1 MPKNN
6 VVTKITAA
14 LTMVGIL
21 GAGIWAVDGRYAKA
35 GEVQQ
40 LRKETK
46 EQVMDLKA
54 DTLENRR
61 QAIKRTV
68 FDLERLK
75 GQRPLSAEEQQYLQE
90 MKDDVDSLTDQL
102 RALRKR

>member
-1 MPKNN
+1 MPRNN
-6 VVTKITAA
+6 MVTRITAA
-14 LTMVGIL
+14 LALVGVL
-21 GAGIWAVDGRYAKA
+21 GGGIWAVDGRYAKA

-46 EQVMDLKA
+46 EQITDLKA

-75 GQRPLSAEEQQYLQE
+75 AQRQLSPEEQQYLQE

-102 RALRKR
+102 RAIRKR

>member
-6 VVTKITAA
+6 LATKITAA
-14 LTMVGIL
+14 LTMVGL
-21 GAGIWAVDGRYAKA
+21 LSAGIWAMDGRYAKA
-35 GEVQQ
+35 GEMQQ

-75 GQRPLSAEEQQYLQE
+75 AQRPLSAEEQQYLQE

-102 RALRKR
+102 RAIRKR

>member
-6 VVTKITAA
+6 LVAKITAA
-14 LTMVGIL
+14 LAMVGVL
-21 GAGIWAVDGRYAKA
+21 GGGIFAMDGRYAKA

-40 LRKETK
+40 LRKETR

-75 GQRPLSAEEQQYLQE
+75 AQRPLSAEEQQYLRE
-90 MKDDVDSLTDQL
+90 MKDDVDSLTEQL